1 MSTQTLSFHLPVNP
15 QPSKSNYSAQIVAT
29 DGWKLTVKKTGS
41 NRSRDTS
48 TKSIIVS
55 VSSAHYD
62 SFCDAF
68 HNGSGTKNVLI
79 TFTGSVVNSIDWG
92 SGAIPLPDNTA
103 LMAAIK
109 RDRAFELELG
119 TEILSELR
127 QLNETMTE
135 LLCLTREQR
144 ASGERVSRGTDIRD
158 LSGTNGN
165 GDLELT
171 TG

>member
-1 MSTQTLSFHLPVNP
+1 MSTQTLSFHLPVSP
-15 QPSKSNYSAQIVAT
+15 QPSKTNSSAQIVAT

-41 NRSRDTS
+41 SRSRDPN

-68 HNGSGTKNVLI
+68 HNGSGTKNVAI

-92 SGAIPLPDNTA
+92 SGVIPLPDNSALITA
-103 LMAAIK
+103 IQ

-144 ASGERVSRGTDIRD
+144 AAGERVSRGTDIRG
-158 LSGTNGN
+158 LTGTDGA
-165 GDLELT
+165 GALELT
-171 TG
+171 DG